1 MRFKNKITAVKKRL
15 YLSTILVCSGVAAT
29 AQTGMKAT
37 TVSKVDNGQAN
48 AFYINNRAPLQKQY
62 FTKLP
67 VGSIKAGGW
76 LKKAL
81 ELQRDG
87 LTGNLGEI
95 SIWLSKTNNAWLNKD
110 RCGTE

>member
-1 MRFKNKITAVKKRL
+1 MRFKNKINIIRTSLCFTTA
-15 YLSTILVCSGVAAT
+15 LVCSGIAAS
-29 AQTGMKAT
+29 AQTGVKAT
-37 TVSKVDNGQAN
+37 TIAKVDNERAN

-67 VGSIKAGGW
+67 IGSIKAGGW

-95 SIWLSKTNNAWLNKD
+95 SIWLS
-110 RCGTE
+110 